1 MIRPQ
6 KTDKNANLNDE
17 EISRREEIAK
27 ALWAQREFDKADIK
41 STFEMMYLSFITL
54 LGNRELVED
63 DLKEIKSMLDAC
75 ADRMIEV
82 REKSKGKTPRV
93 E

>member
-1 MIRPQ
+1 MKKAQ
-6 KTDKNANLNDE
+6 KFDKNANLKDE
-17 EISRREEIAK
+17 EISRREEIAR
-27 ALWAQREFDKADIK
+27 ALWEQKEPDKADIK
-41 STFEMMYLSFITL
+41 GTFELIYLSFITL

-75 ADRMIEV
+75 ADRMLEV
-82 REKSKGKTPRV
+82 KEKSKGKSPRI

>member
-6 KTDKNANLNDE
+6 KTDKNANLKDE

-27 ALWAQREFDKADIK
+27 ELWEQKEPDKADIK
-41 STFEMMYLSFITL
+41 STLELIYLSFITL

-82 REKSKGKTPRV
+82 RKKSKGKTPRV

>member
-6 KTDKNANLNDE
+6 NIDKNANLNDE

-27 ALWAQREFDKADIK
+27 ALWAQKEPDRADIK
-41 STFEMMYLSFITL
+41 STLELIYLSFITL

-63 DLKEIKSMLDAC
+63 DLKEIKAKLDDC
-75 ADRMIEV
+75 ADRMNEIK
-82 REKSKGKTPRV
+82 EKSKRKSRK
-93 E
+93 

>member
-6 KTDKNANLNDE
+6 KIDKNANLKDE

-27 ALWAQREFDKADIK
+27 ALWEQKEPDKADIK
-41 STFEMMYLSFITL
+41 STLELIYLSFITL

-63 DLKEIKSMLDAC
+63 DLKEIKSKLDDC
-75 ADRMIEV
+75 ADRMIEIK
-82 REKSKGKTPRV
+82 EKSKRKSRK
-93 E
+93 

>member
-6 KTDKNANLNDE
+6 KIDKNANLKDE

-27 ALWAQREFDKADIK
+27 ALWEQKEPDRADIK
-41 STFEMMYLSFITL
+41 GTLELIYLSFITL

-63 DLKEIKSMLDAC
+63 DLLPYC
-75 ADRMIEV
+75 
-82 REKSKGKTPRV
+82 
-93 E
+93 